1 MSIEIYG
8 HLTHR
13 NESEIH
19 LATGPSMD
27 IDYIK
32 RQSQEHEAAGFD
44 GVLIGV
50 GSDGPDSLQ
59 IAALAAGAT
68 TSLRLLV
75 ANRPGLIN
83 PTWAARSYA
92 TLDRIANGRIG
103 FHVITGRESDG
114 TRKNGDLLTKNE
126 RYARTKEFIQI
137 LKSAWTQQ
145 VPFDFAGQHYA
156 IEGFAASVFPLQS
169 PRIPVYFAGNSDV
182 AFDVGAAEADRY
194 ALYAQ
199 PLEFL
204 KQDIAR
210 IHQAAKRAGREER
223 PGIIILVRLI
233 VAETDEL
240 AWQKAA
246 EYKALAQAQ
255 SQSARPEE
263 TRWLPSNDGRD
274 ASAGDSRQLAANRV
288 AEKHDRALWTGLAG
302 VTERGK
308 STALVGSPETI
319 VAALL
324 DYVAAGVTMFI
335 LDGFNR
341 DEDVPDF
348 GRRIVPRLRAALAE
362 HENTVTHSQ

>member
-19 LATGPSMD
+19 LAVGASLD
-27 IDYIK
+27 IEYIK
-32 RQSQEHEAAGFD
+32 RQSQDHEAAGFD

-59 IAALAAGAT
+59 IAALAANAT
-68 TSLRLLV
+68 KTLRLLV

-114 TRKNGDLLTKNE
+114 TRKNGDLLSKNE
-126 RYARTKEFIQI
+126 RYARTREFIQI
-137 LKSAWTQQ
+137 LKSAWINHS
-145 VPFDFAGQHYA
+145 PFDFKGRHYD

-169 PRIPVYFAGNSDV
+169 PRIPVYFAGNSEA
-182 AFDVGAAEADRY
+182 AFEVGAAEADRY

-204 KQDIAR
+204 KQDIAK
-210 IHQAAKRAGREER
+210 IHQAAHDAGRKDP

-240 AWQKAA
+240 AWQKAE
-246 EYKALAQAQ
+246 EYKALAIAQ

-274 ASAGDSRQLAANRV
+274 ASAGDSKQLEANRLS
-288 AEKHDRALWTGLAG
+288 AKHDRALWTGLAG

-319 VAALL
+319 VAALM
-324 DYVAAGVTMFI
+324 DYIDAGVTMFI

-341 DEDVPDF
+341 LNDVPDF
-348 GRRIVPRLRAALAE
+348 GRRIIPPFRAAIAARE
-362 HENTVTHSQ
+362 KAMTSN